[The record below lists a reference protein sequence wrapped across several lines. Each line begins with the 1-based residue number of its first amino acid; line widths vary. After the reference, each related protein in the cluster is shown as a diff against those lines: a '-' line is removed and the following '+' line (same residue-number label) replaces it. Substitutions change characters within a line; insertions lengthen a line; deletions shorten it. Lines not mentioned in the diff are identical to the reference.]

1 MDIENR
7 PKGGAPRL
15 DAALTTKSKSLCRSK
30 SCSACFILSLICT
43 YLATLIVLLD
53 QTVVEAVSYGQ
64 HDSNRSEAYTILFDS
79 DKSFRLPEEVVPI
92 HYDLYLHPKLKEGTF
107 SGKVTILIDV
117 KQNYNRRFIAL
128 HQKNL
133 NVKSAKLTYDLDE
146 NYEINISYINKPS
159 KYEIFTI
166 LTENEIK
173 SGLYHLSLEFDGS
186 LKDKMD
192 GFYSST
198 YQYTSDNINETRYIG
213 TTQFEPTYARQAFP
227 CFDEPHLKAEFSIKL
242 VYPMDNGYHALS
254 NMNVKS
260 TEIHTP
266 KRNLATVTFAK
277 TVRMSTY
284 LVAFV
289 ISDFVGTSKMAKGL
303 NGREFP
309 VSVYTTRLQSKE
321 KRDFAVDIGVKAIE
335 YFINLF
341 KIDYQ
346 LPKLDMVGIPDFK
359 AGAMEN
365 WGIVT
370 YREARLIYDDHS
382 NSIYDKRAV
391 INVICHE
398 LAHMWF
404 GNLVTINWWNDLWLN
419 EGFATF
425 MSFKCS
431 DAIVP
436 NQQYMEEFPISI
448 MQNVFVS
455 DSKLSSHPIVY
466 NVQNAADIAA
476 FFDDVSY
483 QKGSSIIRMM
493 ENFFGSDVFFG
504 AINSYL
510 NKYSY
515 ENAETADLFE
525 VLQNAVGNK
534 LNVTAVM
541 DTWTRQEGF
550 PVINV
555 KKSENKFVLTQKRF
569 LDDQDAK
576 FDPSESNYRYRWT
589 IPITYITN
597 RNKKPTL
604 VWFNRNANKLVI
616 KVDRRT
622 KWIKLNAGQVGFY
635 QVNYKKEWKTFKE
648 LLRSCHTKIS
658 SLDRANLL
666 GDMFSLADAGEIE
679 YNTVMDINVYL
690 IKESHAFPWKVAKS
704 KLMTMHA
711 LLTSSS
717 KPHIADKFQSFVLML
732 VDTVYKNVA
741 WIDKTTEDV
750 PLTYM
755 NRILRPTVIE
765 LACAMDSPEC
775 LKTVGELFKEWLIE
789 EKPQHP
795 DIRELVYYYGM
806 RYRSDENEWNI
817 MFEKFKDETDPSEKN
832 KIMIGLSGIKSTK
845 VLKEY
850 ITRAT
855 NETYVRT
862 QDFLRC
868 LTMISMNP
876 DGTSLVWNWVRENW
890 EFLVNRYTLNDP
902 YLGRLI
908 PSITRSFATQSRLDE
923 IKAFFK
929 KYPKAGAEWTQ
940 FIINREVFLIIFF
953 ISCVRRILLK
963 NIELHYSVFLCC
975 IPIMGNNKVESRP
988 KGGALRLDATISK
1001 PLCSNNTVSAL
1012 LCFTC
1017 GACFILSLICTCL
1030 AILVV
1035 LLDQTVE
1042 ATSYSRHDSNRPEA
1056 YTIMFDPDESFRLPK
1071 EVVPIHYD
1079 LYLHPKLKE
1088 STFSGKVTILIDVKQ
1103 DNNRT
1108 SIALHQKDLN
1118 ITSVKLITYGL
1129 DEDYEI
1135 NISSISKPTKY
1146 EIFMITTE
1154 NNIKSGLYNLS
1165 LEFDGSLKDKIVGF
1179 YNSKYQYKSDKI
1191 NEIRYIATT
1200 KFEPT
1205 YARQAFPCFDEP
1217 NFKAEFSIKLVHPM
1231 NDCYSALSNM
1241 DVKSTQL
1248 HTPERDL
1255 ATVTFTK
1262 TVPMSTYLACFIISD
1277 FVGTSRMANGLNDR
1291 KFPLTV
1297 YTTRLQSKEKRDF
1310 ALDIGVKAVEYYIN
1324 LFKIDYPLPK
1334 LVTMKWWN
1342 DLWLNEG
1349 FATFMAS
1356 KCSDAILPHQGYM
1369 EEFPVEVMQ
1378 KVFVPDSKLSSHP
1391 IIYNVQNADDITS
1404 FFDGISYK
1412 KGASII
1418 RMMENFFGSD
1428 VFFSAISIYLNKY
1441 AYENAETA
1449 DLFEVLQ
1456 DAVGNKLNVTA
1467 IMDTWTRQ
1475 EGFPVV
1481 NVKKSGNNY
1490 TLTQKRFLDDQ
1501 DAKSDPSK
1509 SSYGYRWTIP
1519 IVYITNRNEVPTLV
1533 WFDKDANEVVIEVD
1547 ERTKW
1552 FKLNAGQVGFYRVN
1566 YNEEWE
1572 TLNELLRS
1580 HHTRIS
1586 MLDRANL
1593 LDDLFSLA
1601 EAGEIEYDTVL
1612 NITMY
1617 LTEEYHCLPWAVAKS
1632 KLMTIYTLLT
1642 SSADPFISS
1651 TFQSFVWILVDTIYK
1666 DVTWTVDDAI
1676 EEDVPRIDN
1685 KVRPIVIELACAMAL
1700 PACLKKAS
1708 ELFNEWL
1715 IEEKPQHPD
1724 VRELVYY
1731 YGMRYY
1737 SDAIEWSVMFERFKN
1752 ETDPGEKNKI
1762 MAGLTGTQSI
1772 RVLKEFIIIATDER
1786 FVRAQDFLKCLI
1798 MISKNPDGT
1807 SLVWDWV
1814 RENWEFLVNRYTLND
1829 RYLGDLI
1836 PSITS
1841 SFATQTK
1848 LDEIKA
1854 FFKKYPEAGAGAD
1867 GRAKTLE
1874 TVSKNIK
1881 WLAKNTKK
1889 FDKWF
1894 SENWPFKTR

>member
-1 MDIENR
+1 MSNIENR
-7 PKGGAPRL
+7 PKGGAPRF
-15 DAALTTKSKSLCRSK
+15 DAALATKSESLCRSK
-30 SCSACFILSLICT
+30 SCFILSLICIH
-43 YLATLIVLLD
+43 LATLIVLLD
-53 QTVVEAVSYGQ
+53 QTIVEAVNYGQ
-64 HDSNRSEAYTILFDS
+64 HDSNRSEAYTMLFDFN
-79 DKSFRLPEEVVPI
+79 KNFRLPKEVVPI

-117 KQNYNRRFIAL
+117 KQNNNRTSIAL
-128 HQKNL
+128 HQKDL
-133 NVKSAKLTYDLDE
+133 NITSVKLITYGLDKD
-146 NYEINISYINKPS
+146 YEINISSISKPT
-159 KYEIFTI
+159 KYEIFMIT
-166 LTENEIK
+166 TENDIK
-173 SGLYHLSLEFDGS
+173 SGLYNLSLEFDGS
-186 LKDKMD
+186 LKDKID

-198 YQYTSDNINETRYIG
+198 YQYASDNINETKYIG

-242 VYPMDNGYHALS
+242 VYPMDDGYHALS

-266 KRNLATVTFAK
+266 ERNLATVTFAK

-284 LVAFV
+284 LVAFI

-309 VSVYTTRLQSKE
+309 VNVYTTRLQSKE
-321 KRDFAVDIGVKAIE
+321 KRNFAVDIGVKAIE

-341 KIDYQ
+341 KIDYP

-359 AGAMEN
+359 ANAMEN
-365 WGIVT
+365 WGLVT
-370 YREARLIYDDHS
+370 YRETRLVYDDRS

-391 INVICHE
+391 VTVICHE

-404 GNLVTINWWNDLWLN
+404 GNLVTMNWWNDLWLN

-425 MSFKCS
+425 MTFKCA
-431 DAIVP
+431 DAIEP
-436 NQQYMEEFPISI
+436 NQKYMEEFPISI

-466 NVQNAADIAA
+466 NVQNADDIAA
-476 FFDDVSY
+476 IFDDISY
-483 QKGSSIIRMM
+483 QKGSSIVRMM
-493 ENFFGSDVFFG
+493 ENFFGTDVFFG
-504 AINSYL
+504 AISSYL
-510 NKYSY
+510 NKYAY
-515 ENAETADLFE
+515 KNAETTDFFE
-525 VLQNAVGNK
+525 ILQDAVRNK

-541 DTWTRQEGF
+541 DTWMRQEGF

-555 KKSENKFVLTQKRF
+555 KKSENKFILTQKRF

-604 VWFNRNANKLVI
+604 VWFDRNANKLVI
-616 KVDRRT
+616 KVDRRI
-622 KWIKLNAGQVGFY
+622 KWIKLNAGQIGFY
-635 QVNYKKEWKTFKE
+635 QVNYKKEWKTFKK
-648 LLRSCHTKIS
+648 LLRSRHTKIS
-658 SLDRANLL
+658 SLNRANLL

-679 YNTVMDINVYL
+679 YNTVMDISIYL
-690 IKESHAFPWKVAKS
+690 IKENHAFPWEVAKS
-704 KLMTMHA
+704 KLMTIHT

-717 KPHIADKFQSFVLML
+717 KPYIADKFQSFVLML
-732 VDTVYKNVA
+732 VDIVYKNNVA

-750 PLTYM
+750 PLTHM
-755 NRILRPTVIE
+755 DRILRSTVIE
-765 LACAMDSPEC
+765 LACAMNSPEC
-775 LKTVGELFKEWLIE
+775 LKRVGKLFKEWLIE

-795 DIRELVYYYGM
+795 DIHEIVYYYGM

-817 MFEKFKDETDPSEKN
+817 MFEKFKDETDPSQKN
-832 KIMIGLSGIKSTK
+832 KIMMGLSGIKSTK

-850 ITRAT
+850 IIRAT

-890 EFLVNRYTLNDP
+890 EFLVNRYTLNNS

-929 KYPKAGAEWTQ
+929 KYPEAGA
-940 FIINREVFLIIFF
+940 
-953 ISCVRRILLK
+953 
-963 NIELHYSVFLCC
+963 
-975 IPIMGNNKVESRP
+975 
-988 KGGALRLDATISK
+988 
-1001 PLCSNNTVSAL
+1001 
-1012 LCFTC
+1012 
-1017 GACFILSLICTCL
+1017 
-1030 AILVV
+1030 
-1035 LLDQTVE
+1035 
-1042 ATSYSRHDSNRPEA
+1042 DSNRPEA
-1056 YTIMFDPDESFRLPK
+1056 YTIMFDPDENFRLPK

-1088 STFSGKVTILIDVKQ
+1088 GTFSGKVTILIDVKQ
-1103 DNNRT
+1103 NNNRT

-1129 DEDYEI
+1129 DKDYEI

-1154 NNIKSGLYNLS
+1154 NDIKSGLYNLS

-1179 YNSKYQYKSDKI
+1179 YNSKYQFKSDKI
-1191 NEIRYIATT
+1191 NETRYIATS

-1248 HTPERDL
+1248 HTPEHDL

-1277 FVGTSRMANGLNDR
+1277 FVGTSRMANGLNNR
-1291 KFPLTV
+1291 KFPITV

-1310 ALDIGVKAVEYYIN
+1310 ALNIGVKAVEYYIN

-1334 LVTMKWWN
+1334 LDMAGIPDFISGAMENWGLVTYRETRMLYDNNSNSIYDKRDVINVICHELAHMWFGNLVTMKWWN

-1391 IIYNVQNADDITS
+1391 IVYNVQNADDITS

-1428 VFFSAISIYLNKY
+1428 VFFSAISTYLNKY

-1449 DLFEVLQ
+1449 NLFEALQ

-1509 SSYGYRWTIP
+1509 SSYEYRWTIP

-1572 TLNELLRS
+1572 TFNELLQS

-1612 NITMY
+1612 NISMY

-1632 KLMTIYTLLT
+1632 KLITIYTLLT
-1642 SSADPFISS
+1642 SSTEPFIAN
-1651 TFQSFVWILVDTIYK
+1651 TFQSFVSILVDTIYK

-1685 KVRPIVIELACAMAL
+1685 KVRPTVIELACAMSSSE
-1700 PACLKKAS
+1700 CLKRAG
-1708 ELFNEWL
+1708 ELFKEWL

-1724 VRELVYY
+1724 IRELVYY
-1731 YGMRYY
+1731 YGMRYH
-1737 SDAIEWSVMFERFKN
+1737 SDASEWNIMFERFKD

-1762 MAGLTGTQSI
+1762 MAGLAGIQSI
-1772 RVLKEFIIIATDER
+1772 DVLKEYIIRATDER

-1854 FFKKYPEAGAGAD
+1854 FFEKYPEAGAGAN

-1874 TVSKNIK
+1874 TVTKNIK

-1894 SENWPFKTR
+1894 SENWPFNKTR